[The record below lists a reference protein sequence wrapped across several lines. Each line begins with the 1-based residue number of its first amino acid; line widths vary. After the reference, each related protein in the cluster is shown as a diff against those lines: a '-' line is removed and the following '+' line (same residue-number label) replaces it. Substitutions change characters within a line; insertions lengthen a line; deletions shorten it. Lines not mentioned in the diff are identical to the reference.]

1 MVRATRVV
9 LVVRPLRVESRLT
22 PLEDWITTT
31 VHAQVV
37 EVIKNTTTLELSQG
51 AMIDIPQDDGEVTI
65 DGKTI
70 RAITRQSRLPTP
82 EQTYLYFF
90 SEHGGV
96 LHPASREWSFELRDT
111 GIERL
116 QYNCEP
122 ATDINRRVDPTA
134 VLAAVRLAARA
145 QR

>member
-9 LVVRPLRVESRLT
+9 LVVRALRLDSRLT

-37 EVIKNTTTLELSQG
+37 DVIKNTATLGLSQG
-51 AMIDIPQDDGEVTI
+51 AMIEIPQDDGEVTV

-70 RAITRQSRLPTP
+70 RAITQHRRLPRP
-82 EQTYLYFF
+82 GQTYLYFF
-90 SEHGGV
+90 SEHRGA
-96 LHPASREWSFELRDT
+96 LYPASREWSFELGDT
-111 GIERL
+111 DIKRL
-116 QYNCEP
+116 QYSFDP
-122 ATDINRRVDPTA
+122 AVDINRHVDPTA
-134 VLAAVRLAARA
+134 VLAAARLAART